1 MRSDEA
7 HYRWKDSH
15 DGDWSEVAEMK
26 GMAGAGEGVGS
37 LKRQGPVDAA
47 DSDRLCRGRW
57 QVDALS
63 SEQLEAEG
71 R

>member
-47 DSDRLCRGRW
+47 DGDRLCRGRW

>member
-7 HYRWKDSH
+7 PCRLKDSH
-15 DGDWSEVAEMK
+15 EGDWSTVGEMK
-26 GMAGAGEGVGS
+26 GRAGAGEGVGS

-47 DSDRLCRGRW
+47 DGDRLCRGRW